1 MDMEEEDR
9 ESASENDLQR
19 NTLEEILI
27 KSQKSEREF
36 SEKAHWYEF
45 LLDALYD
52 TPISVTD
59 MNKNITFINRIGLTI
74 LGKTRDE
81 AIGKFCGDVWD
92 VDICRDERCG
102 IECLK
107 RGKGLSEFRLGDS
120 IYTTLAS
127 YIQDLDGNH
136 IGHIEV
142 VTNITDS
149 QKREQQIRQSEEM
162 HRIKDKLFSVVS
174 HDMRGQMAALSSILR
189 LAAESHN
196 DDMKVVMT
204 LLKSASLQVEKTYE
218 MFDNLLRW
226 AKSQMQG
233 IAANPVCCEIQKESN
248 SITDVLQN
256 MAVSKKISLTNHIG
270 KQQVHVDCD
279 MLHVIIRNLTINALK
294 FTPSGGE
301 VTLSS
306 ELKDNM
312 LIVSVK
318 DTGTGMTDE
327 VRDKLF
333 QLSRIGSCRGTDNE
347 NGSGLGLILCAD
359 FVKTIGG
366 NIWFTTELGKGSTFY
381 FSIPVRTRV

>member
-45 LLDALYD
+45 LLDALYQ

-59 MNKNITFINRIGLTI
+59 INKNITFINKIGLTI

-81 AIGKFCGDVWD
+81 VIGKYCGDIWD

-107 RGKGLSEFRLGDS
+107 RGKGLSEFRIDDS

-127 YIQDLDGNH
+127 YIKDLDGNN

-162 HRIKDKLFSVVS
+162 HKVKDKLFSVVS

-189 LAAESHN
+189 LAAESKN
-196 DDMKVVMT
+196 DDIEVVMA
-204 LLKSASLQVEKTYE
+204 LLESALLQVEKTYE

-226 AKSQMQG
+226 TKSQMQG
-233 IAANPVCCEIQKESN
+233 IIAHPVCCDIQKESAT
-248 SITDVLQN
+248 ITDNLQN
-256 MAVSKKISLTNHIG
+256 MAISKQISLVNRIE
-270 KQQVHVDCD
+270 KQQTLVDCD
-279 MLHVIIRNLTINALK
+279 ILHVIIRNLTINALK
-294 FTPSGGE
+294 YTSAGGE

-306 ELKDNM
+306 EMKDNM
-312 LIVSVK
+312 LIISVK
-318 DTGTGMTDE
+318 DTGTGMSDE

-333 QLSRIGSCRGTDNE
+333 QLSEIGSSRGTDNE
-347 NGSGLGLILCAD
+347 KGTGLGLILCAD
-359 FVKTIGG
+359 FAKTIGG
-366 NIWFTTELGKGSTFY
+366 KIWFTTEQGKGSTFY
-381 FSIPVRTRV
+381 FSIPVTD